1 MKVIP
6 FTLFVFCTLF
16 FELRAAEDVNVIEIR
31 YEVYVENSDSLSSYK
46 YNLPYETFHIVSPDH
61 VLTLNKYAADIDE
74 VHVYD
79 LVNGLDYQC
88 YQKDEKDKI
97 AVKSPLAQ
105 IPTLVSNTNDE
116 KLYQIGGMR
125 CKKYEIIHNDTKIEI
140 YTTDVFG
147 VNFTPFSQVQ
157 GYAMQYTFVD
167 DVYGRVTY
175 VAKSIF
181 PTVTDKSTF
190 TLDDYR
196 ITDEVFPEDIRDSFD
211 ETIVTKESW
220 SLFKLNKKKI
230 GYKLKLADKT
240 KVTEQSDADSL
251 VVMAFCGFHKISS
264 LEEELIGSMVEA
276 LEGKKVEFY
285 LLGFKTDYEKD
296 EIEKLEDIGLNFA
309 YLKDLV
315 LNRFKIK
322 YYPTFILLDKNRK
335 VIKYKIGIN
344 SKMLST
350 FTEKI
355 IELNDS

>member
-1 MKVIP
+1 MKIIP
-6 FTLFVFCTLF
+6 FLLIIFSALH
-16 FELRAAEDVNVIEIR
+16 FELYAEEDVHVIEIR
-31 YEVYVENSDSLSSYK
+31 YEVYVENSDSVSSYK
-46 YNLPYETFHIVSPDH
+46 YNLPYETFHIVSPNH
-61 VLTLNKYAADIDE
+61 VKTLNKYAADIDE

-88 YQKDEKDKI
+88 YFKGEKEKI

-125 CKKYEIIHNDTKIEI
+125 CKKYEIVHNDTKIEI

-167 DVYGRVTY
+167 EVYGRVTY

-181 PTVTDKSTF
+181 PTVIDKSTF

-196 ITDEVFPEDIRDSFD
+196 VTDEIFPVDIRDSFQ
-211 ETIVTKESW
+211 ETIINKESW

-240 KVTEQSDADSL
+240 KVTEQSDSDSL
-251 VVMAFCGFHKISS
+251 VVMAFCGFHKISP
-264 LEEELIGSMVEA
+264 LEKELIGSMKEA
-276 LEGKKVEFY
+276 LQNKKVEFY
-285 LLGFKTDYEKD
+285 LLGFKQDYAKD
-296 EIEKLEDIGLNFA
+296 EIAELEEIGLHFA

-315 LNRFKIK
+315 LNKFKIK

-355 IELNDS
+355 MELNDS